1 MAKSVQSFL
10 YMSLVMTFLT
20 KIWHFPV
27 IMSAVQT
34 AVKLNNTEEAILH
47 TDRHLWPPPPGKVSA
62 VCDIRLCVTS
72 ANKMLTG
79 EFKSF

>member
-20 KIWHFPV
+20 KRWHFPV

-34 AVKLNNTEEAILH
+34 AVKLNNMAEAILH
-47 TDRHLWPPPPGKVSA
+47 VQTGIYDLLLLVKCLLFATSYRVSPLRIK
-62 VCDIRLCVTS
+62 C
-72 ANKMLTG
+72 
-79 EFKSF
+79 

>member
-20 KIWHFPV
+20 KRWHFPV

-34 AVKLNNTEEAILH
+34 AVKLNNTAEAILH

-62 VCDIRLCVTS
+62 VCDILSCVTS

>member
-20 KIWHFPV
+20 KRWHFPV
-27 IMSAVQT
+27 IMSAV
-34 AVKLNNTEEAILH
+34 KLNNTAEAILH

-62 VCDIRLCVTS
+62 VCDILSCVTS